1 MSRLLAIIL
10 APLLLVGLLAPPSAE
25 AAVRRFAV
33 LVGNNEGRVSDQA
46 LYFAQDDALKMQ
58 EALTDLGGFEE
69 DDVFLLLG
77 KNRNQLLAT
86 MVDAR
91 KQVASAVSA
100 GDEVVFL
107 FYYSGHADDG
117 GLQLGSTWL
126 KFDELEKLIDATDAD
141 VRLAFVDACN
151 SGELTRGKD
160 REKGGVRAPSFIFD
174 VTERL
179 GASGTVIITSS
190 SEDESSQESDEI
202 GGSYFTYYLVGGLYG
217 SADTNADGLVTLT
230 ESYDYVYRETVM
242 RTSGTRSG
250 SQHPTF
256 EWELSGEGDVV
267 LAELDPAGS
276 KLLFPADL
284 GGTFA
289 VFDVERRSFVGEV
302 ELDGADRALAVRP
315 GRYLVQRRYPTHLLV
330 ADLRVKDGESL
341 DLAGVPFKPVE
352 YEDDVAKGTIDKK
365 IAVAERPHA
374 AIRLIFGGA
383 APSQEAIKL
392 EYFPQ
397 VGLAG
402 AGVRADWDQKWAG
415 VDIAAG
421 TWAGQITPI
430 DDDVVTGTFTL
441 FTGGVEAGWATRP
454 AALRAGIGFRLAGT
468 YLQRD
473 FDDDFQLPT
482 DSISSLSPGL
492 STWVGW
498 WPNNFQ
504 LDLNLRVMRVP
515 YNLDDRGGFNMS
527 ELYLGTGWRF

>member
-1 MSRLLAIIL
+1 MKRLLAAL
-10 APLLLVGLLAPPSAE
+10 MLSAALPAPSAE

-33 LVGNNEGRVSDQA
+33 LVGNNEGRVADQS
-46 LYFAQDDALKMQ
+46 LYFAEDDALKMRA
-58 EALTDLGGFEE
+58 ALTDLGGFEDE
-69 DDVFLLLG
+69 DIQLLLG
-77 KNRNQLLAT
+77 RNRNQLLAS
-86 MVDAR
+86 MVEAR
-91 KQVASAVSA
+91 SEIAQATAA

-107 FYYSGHADDG
+107 FYYSGHADDT

-126 KFDELEKLIDATDAD
+126 RFAELEELVDATDAD

-151 SGELTRGKD
+151 SGELTRGQD
-160 REKGGVRAPSFIFD
+160 REKGGVRAPGFVFD

-190 SEDESSQESDEI
+190 SDDESSQESDEI

-217 SADTNADGLVTLT
+217 SADTNSDGVVTLS
-230 ESYDYVYRETVM
+230 ESYDYVYKETVM

-276 KLLFPADL
+276 RLLFPAEL

-302 ELDGADRALAVRP
+302 ELADADRALAVRP

-330 ADLRVKDGESL
+330 ADLRIKDGESL
-341 DLAGVPFKPVE
+341 DLSGAAFEPVE
-352 YEDDVAKGTIDKK
+352 YEDDAAKGTIDKK
-365 IAVAERPHA
+365 IEVANRPHT

-383 APSQEAIKL
+383 APSQEDIKNK
-392 EYFPQ
+392 YFSG

-421 TWAGQITPI
+421 TWPGQITPI
-430 DDDVVTGTFTL
+430 DDPVKATFTL
-441 FTGGVEAGWATRP
+441 TTGGVEAGWASRP
-454 AALRAGIGFRLAGT
+454 AAIRAGVGLRLAGT
-468 YLQRD
+468 YMQRD
-473 FDDDFQLPT
+473 FDDDQLDT
-482 DSISSLSPGL
+482 DAISTLSPGVT
-492 STWVGW
+492 TWVGW

-504 LDLNLRVMRVP
+504 LDLNLRVMRIP
-515 YNLDDRGGFNMS
+515 YNLDEQGGFGVS
-527 ELYLGTGWRF
+527 EMYLGTGWRF